1 MTTCPFCSFTNIEG
15 VDTCEKCG
23 QALTG
28 LPTDASSS
36 SSLEKELLSN
46 QISSL
51 NPKPPQ
57 VVAPKV
63 SVREV
68 IDMMVENSIG
78 CVLVVENGQIQGIFT
93 ERDAVLKLNTDYQ
106 SMLERRVEEFMTPNP
121 QTLTMDAKIA
131 FAIQRMDQ
139 GGYRHLPIVDA
150 KGTPIGVI
158 SVRDILAYLTGTMTG
173 S

>member
-1 MTTCPFCSFTNIEG
+1 MTTCPFCSFANIEG
-15 VDTCEKCG
+15 VDTCEMCG

-28 LPTDASSS
+28 LHMNTSPSR
-36 SSLEKELLSN
+36 LEVQLLSDK
-46 QISSL
+46 ISSL

-57 VVAPKV
+57 VVAPKA
-63 SVREV
+63 SLREV
-68 IDMMVENSIG
+68 IDIMVEHSIG
-78 CVLVVENGQIQGIFT
+78 CVLVVQDGQIQGVFT
-93 ERDAVLKLNTDYQ
+93 ERDAILKLNTDYQ

-121 QTLTMDAKIA
+121 QTLAPDAKIA

-150 KGTPIGVI
+150 QGTPVGVI

>member
-1 MTTCPFCSFTNIEG
+1 MTTCPFCSFANIEG
-15 VDTCEKCG
+15 VDTCEMCG

-28 LPTDASSS
+28 LHMNASPSR
-36 SSLEKELLSN
+36 LEVQLLSD

-51 NPKPPQ
+51 NPKSPH
-57 VVAPKV
+57 VVAPKA
-63 SVREV
+63 SIREV
-68 IDMMVENSIG
+68 IDIMVEYSIG
-78 CVLVVENGQIQGIFT
+78 CVLVVEDGQIQGVFT

-106 SMLERRVEEFMTPNP
+106 SMLERPVDEFMTPNP
-121 QTLTMDAKIA
+121 QTLAPDAKIA

-150 KGTPIGVI
+150 QGTPVGVI
-158 SVRDILAYLTGTMTG
+158 SVRDILAYLTGTMTA

>member
-1 MTTCPFCSFTNIEG
+1 MTTCPFCSFKNIEG
-15 VDTCEKCG
+15 VDTCEMCG

-28 LPTDASSS
+28 LHINASP
-36 SSLEKELLSN
+36 SSLEEQLLSVP
-46 QISSL
+46 ISSL
-51 NPKPPQ
+51 NPRSPL

-68 IDMMVENSIG
+68 VEMMVEQSIG
-78 CVLVVENGQIQGIFT
+78 CVLVVEDGQIQGIFT
-93 ERDAVLKLNTDYQ
+93 ERDAVLKLNIDYQ

-121 QTLTMDAKIA
+121 QTLTPDAKIA

-150 KGTPIGVI
+150 QDHPIGVI

>member
-1 MTTCPFCSFTNIEG
+1 MTTCPFCSFANIEG
-15 VDTCEKCG
+15 VDTCEMCG

-28 LPTDASSS
+28 LHMNASPSR
-36 SSLEKELLSN
+36 LEVQLLSD

-51 NPKPPQ
+51 NPKSPH
-57 VVAPKV
+57 VVAPKA
-63 SVREV
+63 SIREV
-68 IDMMVENSIG
+68 IDIMVEHSIG
-78 CVLVVENGQIQGIFT
+78 CVLVVEDGQIQGVFT

-106 SMLERRVEEFMTPNP
+106 SMLERPVDEFMTPNP
-121 QTLTMDAKIA
+121 QTLAPDAKIA

-150 KGTPIGVI
+150 QGTPVGVI
-158 SVRDILAYLTGTMTG
+158 SVRDILAYLTGTMTV

>member
-15 VDTCEKCG
+15 VDTCEECG

-28 LPTDASSS
+28 LQTGTSS

-63 SVREV
+63 SIREV
-68 IDMMVENSIG
+68 IDMMVENSLG
-78 CVLVVENGQIQGIFT
+78 CVLIVENGQIQGIFT

-131 FAIQRMDQ
+131 FAIQRMDL

-150 KGTPIGVI
+150 EGTPIGVI

>member
-1 MTTCPFCSFTNIEG
+1 MTNCPFCSFTNIEG
-15 VDTCEKCG
+15 VDTCEMCG

-28 LPTDASSS
+28 LHMNASPSR
-36 SSLEKELLSN
+36 LEVQLLSD

-51 NPKPPQ
+51 NPKSPH
-57 VVAPKV
+57 VVAPKA

-68 IDMMVENSIG
+68 IDKMVEHSIG
-78 CVLVVENGQIQGIFT
+78 CVLVVEDGQIQGVFT

-106 SMLERRVEEFMTPNP
+106 SMLERPVDEFMTPNP
-121 QTLTMDAKIA
+121 QTLAPDAKIA

-150 KGTPIGVI
+150 KGTPVGVI

>member
-15 VDTCEKCG
+15 VDTCEMCG

-28 LPTDASSS
+28 LHMNASPSR
-36 SSLEKELLSN
+36 LEVQLLSD

-51 NPKPPQ
+51 NPKSPH
-57 VVAPKV
+57 VVAPKA
-63 SVREV
+63 SIREV
-68 IDMMVENSIG
+68 IDIMVEYSIG
-78 CVLVVENGQIQGIFT
+78 CALVVEDGQIQGVFT

-106 SMLERRVEEFMTPNP
+106 SMLERRVDEFMTPNP
-121 QTLTMDAKIA
+121 QTLAPDAKIA

-150 KGTPIGVI
+150 QGTPVGVI
-158 SVRDILAYLTGTMTG
+158 SVRDILAYLTGTMTV